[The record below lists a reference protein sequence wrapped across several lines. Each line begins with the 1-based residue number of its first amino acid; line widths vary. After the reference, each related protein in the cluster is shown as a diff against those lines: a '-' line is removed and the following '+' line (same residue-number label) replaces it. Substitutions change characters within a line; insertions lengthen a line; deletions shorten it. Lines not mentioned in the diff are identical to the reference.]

1 MARPFALFFFSFHP
15 RRRCKA
21 FSEEIF
27 PDSGIN
33 GMLGRYCP
41 QKPPK
46 ATSALGLSASWENG
60 NERFR
65 QQRWRKP
72 AQSP

>member
-1 MARPFALFFFSFHP
+1 MARPFSLFFFQFSP
-15 RRRCKA
+15 SPPQA
-21 FSEEIF
+21 FSEKIV

-33 GMLGRYCP
+33 GVLGRYGP